1 MRADQ
6 TTRPHNSVTLKQLTE
21 DGRTPQTVG
30 KSSVE
35 VSMRGWVRRIG
46 WIAVAFAAFFVVFF
60 AIVLWLGGGG
70 VPSKEVFEQ
79 AGFNVRLQEQPP
91 WLDQTEWLK
100 KLTQRSPRIESLS
113 RPTTGGPISE
123 REVCFLESIPSA
135 ERLWLNQSGLNDAQ
149 LRRILDQHDL
159 VTHLNVDGNELTDAI
174 LPDIAALPRLFQLSI
189 DSEQVTMASLNE
201 YADKLDNPDFV
212 TATAGTRLRQRFL
225 DASENDATGFPG
237 MFAEHPWTTLYK
249 DAIARGLPG
258 NSFELLGAIAKL
270 DDAKPI
276 EIRRARFTPRYRHRQ
291 SGQPMRGV
299 VGIDF
304 GSTDERFPSLRLL
317 TDSEFEALASI
328 RKVWLFE
335 MTGVDPVQK
344 LPATLQV
351 ESFGSS
357 LRTPEIRD
365 WLGEQTGLRY
375 QRYWEVV
382 GTEDSFSDIDLSG
395 HTNFKFDADRI
406 LGNYL
411 AKSRRM
417 TFDDN
422 TPEYVH
428 PITGE
433 FLNTIVETGDVT
445 ELIIR
450 GRLPVG
456 YDLTPVFVDFSK
468 FESLTEVTLVQLAL
482 NDASLETLARL
493 PNLASVSLGDL
504 PHVTA
509 DGLDI
514 LKQSLGPT
522 KPVLGERLRSL

>member
-1 MRADQ
+1 MR
-6 TTRPHNSVTLKQLTE
+6 E
-21 DGRTPQTVG
+21 
-30 KSSVE
+30 
-35 VSMRGWVRRIG
+35 WVRRIG
-46 WIAVAFAAFFVVFF
+46 WTAVVFVVFF
-60 AIVLWLGGGG
+60 AIVFWFGGGG
-70 VPSKEVFEQ
+70 VPSKEAFEQ
-79 AGFNVRLQEQPP
+79 AGLNVRLQEQPP

-100 KLTQRSPRIESLS
+100 TLTQRSPRIESLS

-123 REVCFLESIPSA
+123 SEVRFLESIPSA
-135 ERLWLNQSGLNDAQ
+135 ENLWLNQSGLTDAQ

-159 VTHLNVDGNELTDAI
+159 ITLLNVHDNKLTDAI
-174 LPDIAALPRLFQLSI
+174 LPDIAALPRLFHLSI
-189 DSEQVTMASLNE
+189 DCEQVTLASLNK

-212 TATAGTRLRQRFL
+212 TPTAGIRLQRRFL
-225 DASENDATGFPG
+225 DASENDVSGFPG

-258 NSFELLGAIAKL
+258 NSFELLTAISKL
-270 DDAKPI
+270 DDEEPI

-291 SGQPMRGV
+291 SGQPMGGV

-304 GSTDERFPSLRLL
+304 GSTDERFPLLRPL
-317 TDSEFEALASI
+317 TESEFEALASI
-328 RKVWLFE
+328 RSVWLFE

-357 LRTPEIRD
+357 LRTPEIRE

-375 QRYWEVV
+375 QRYWDVV
-382 GTEDSFSDIDLSG
+382 GTEDSFFDINLSG
-395 HTNFKFDADRI
+395 HTNFKVDADRI
-406 LGNYL
+406 PGNYL

-417 TFDDN
+417 TFDDD
-422 TPEYVH
+422 TPEYVY
-428 PITGE
+428 PITGA
-433 FLNTIVETGDVT
+433 FLNTVVETGDVT
-445 ELIIR
+445 ELIVR

-456 YDLTPVFVDFSK
+456 DDLAPVFVDFGK
-468 FESLTEVTLVQLAL
+468 FESLAKVTLVQLAL
-482 NDASLETLARL
+482 DDASLETLARL
-493 PNLASVSLGDL
+493 SNLTSVSLGDL

-514 LKQSLGPT
+514 LKRSLGET